1 MRRSVYNVNFIS
13 EDELMQ
19 QRRRRELRNMLGIL
33 DIMDSQKNKNIE
45 TKFLEVVTLYKS
57 IDAYN
62 IDRSKAIILIN
73 NNKRIP
79 SELYNKLLQTK
90 IELEKA
96 GLLEDMQ

>member
-19 QRRRRELRNMLGIL
+19 QSRRRELRNMLGIL
-33 DIMDSQKNKNIE
+33 DSMDSQKSKNIE